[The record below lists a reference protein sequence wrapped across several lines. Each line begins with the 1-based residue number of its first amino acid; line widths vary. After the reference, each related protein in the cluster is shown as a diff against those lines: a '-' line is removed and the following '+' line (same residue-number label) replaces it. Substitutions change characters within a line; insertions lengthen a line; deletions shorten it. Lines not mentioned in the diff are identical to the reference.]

1 MTLPLSPR
9 YSSGYAENSHLGVTR
24 RYRVSHRVLSSSYS
38 TAAEPVTLRS
48 EYPVEPII
56 GSVQDLKNV
65 YDYLTNDLGVPED
78 HIVTLRNEQATRAGI
93 INAFIAHLVDNDR
106 ISKGDAILFHFSG
119 HGSRGPAPSSW
130 PVNWMNIDDD
140 NRDLEFIVPFDG
152 VRRADLLFGYDR
164 GASPA
169 VSGIPDRT
177 LGALLRKAAKRHGNN
192 ITVVLDCCHSG
203 HCTRSSSSSGVD
215 YQARGISPA
224 LVGQLTD
231 ETDREIWGN
240 EPSIEEPATR
250 SAPLLRGAFV
260 DRQDDSH
267 V

>member
-1 MTLPLSPR
+1 M
-9 YSSGYAENSHLGVTR
+9 
-24 RYRVSHRVLSSSYS
+24 HRLDLFRPSNG
-38 TAAEPVTLRS
+38 VTLRS

-65 YDYLTNDLGVPED
+65 HHYLTNDLGVPED
-78 HIVTLRNEQATRAGI
+78 HIFALKNQEATRAGI
-93 INAFIAHLVDNDR
+93 INAFFTHLIDNER
-106 ISKGDAILFHFSG
+106 ITKGDAMLFHFSG
-119 HGSRGPAPSSW
+119 HGSRGPAPASW
-130 PVNWMNIDDD
+130 PMNWMNIDED

-164 GASPA
+164 GTSPA

-203 HCTRSSSSSGVD
+203 HCTRSSSSTGVD

-224 LVGQLTD
+224 LVGKLQED
-231 ETDREIWGN
+231 TDRDIWGA
-240 EPSIEEPATR
+240 EAGDPPDDDAPAPMHTTR
-250 SAPLLRGAFV
+250 SAPFLRGAFV

-267 V
+267 VYAPLPSAAQSVDAPLMALVRAA